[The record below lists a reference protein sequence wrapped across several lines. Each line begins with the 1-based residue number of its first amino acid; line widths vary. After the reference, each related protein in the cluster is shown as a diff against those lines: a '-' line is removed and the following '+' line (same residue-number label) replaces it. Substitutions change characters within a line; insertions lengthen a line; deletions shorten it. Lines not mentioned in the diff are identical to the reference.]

1 MSILPI
7 FIAKATKLL
16 LHTVREI
23 AYDDMSRQAS
33 GWIPEEARIE
43 RTVINDQPIKL
54 DFNIPKK
61 NRLNWIRRTMH
72 HLPH

>member
-7 FIAKATKLL
+7 LIAKATKHLI
-16 LHTVREI
+16 HTIREI

-43 RTVINDQPIKL
+43 STVIKDQPIKL
-54 DFNIPKK
+54 DFKIPRK
-61 NRLNWIRRTMH
+61 NRLSWIRRTMH